1 MSCEGLCSG
10 HYVTVYVDVR
20 DCEALSKVPKPPSV
34 VLKELFSANN
44 GEIEETLIDDIAKQV
59 LLPSNEC
66 KIWLSHLQTV
76 LENRRRGAKKAA
88 VTRLAKAS
96 AVTTPIGG
104 EKPSSRC
111 TQSSTSQVAL
121 NFIVYMIV
129 YVYTYMYIL
138 SCLSSASKLDVAGKN
153 CFECWSLHTLCFL
166 SFI

>member
-1 MSCEGLCSG
+1 MLWPL
-10 HYVTVYVDVR
+10 YVTVYVDVR
-20 DCEALSKVPKPPSV
+20 DCEALSKVPQSPSV

-76 LENRRRGAKKAA
+76 LEIGVEEQTKLPLQDLLKL
-88 VTRLAKAS
+88 VT
-96 AVTTPIGG
+96 IGG

-121 NFIVYMIV
+121 NFIVYMRL
-129 YVYTYMYIL
+129 YMYT
-138 SCLSSASKLDVAGKN
+138 
-153 CFECWSLHTLCFL
+153 LHTELPEWVQC
-166 SFI
+166 

>member
-1 MSCEGLCSG
+1 M
-10 HYVTVYVDVR
+10 DVR

-129 YVYTYMYIL
+129 HVY
-138 SCLSSASKLDVAGKN
+138 
-153 CFECWSLHTLCFL
+153 LHTELPEWVQRQ
-166 SFI
+166 